1 MTMERPSVFSY
12 RQVTTDPLENRRRL
26 KAVEDSEKNFKDPY
40 RTMNMLDVQEF
51 FDQPEYEDMG
61 FDLSRFEW
69 DAKLRDR
76 VDRTLSEKLLQ
87 AENSEEPNLIDIR
100 RLRGLILAAEA
111 YPQPKLGPEKIVQ
124 AKELVRNRLAQ
135 AMTEIKAKQ
144 AAGDDT
150 EPDSQAFNHW
160 MRLVRLLSRVDDE
173 TSLAEEEVLDELATR
188 YLEHKIEDDRS
199 IADYLGKA
207 SGRPKRTASI
217 RQMQDVR
224 DVIYARLLNRGRRKK
239 DATARPPAQ
248 SLRSPKGKAAKPGL

>member
-1 MTMERPSVFSY
+1 MSMEQPGVFSY
-12 RQVTTDPLENRRRL
+12 RTGTPDLLENQRRR
-26 KAVEDSEKNFKDPY
+26 KAAEESEKKFNDPY
-40 RTMNMLDVQEF
+40 RAMNMLDVQEF
-51 FDQPEYEDMG
+51 FDQPEYEDIG
-61 FDLSRFEW
+61 FDLTRFEW

-100 RLRGLILAAEA
+100 RLRGLILAAAA
-111 YPQPKLGPEKIVQ
+111 YPQPTLGPEKIVQ
-124 AKELVRNRLAQ
+124 AKEQLRDRLAQ

-144 AAGDDT
+144 VAGDDT

-160 MRLVRLLSRVDDE
+160 MRLARVLSRDDDAKNL
-173 TSLAEEEVLDELATR
+173 SEEEILDELATR
-188 YLEHKIEDDRS
+188 YLEHKIEDDRG
-199 IADYLGKA
+199 IADYLGKT

-224 DVIYARLLNRGRRKK
+224 DAVYARLLNRGGRKK

-248 SLRSPKGKAAKPGL
+248 SLRSLKGKATKPGL